1 MDRRD
6 VAVSEESDALAR
18 AEQRLGHAF
27 ARKDLLETALSHPS
41 FAHER
46 DGSRGNERLEFLGDA
61 VLGLAV
67 AELLYAAHPE
77 WHEGELTRARAAL
90 VNAGSL
96 AGCARAL
103 DLGELV
109 RLGRTEQRSGGAEK
123 DRILANVFEAV
134 LGAIHLDGGPA
145 AGRAFVER
153 VFGPALV
160 DAPRPERDAKTRLQE
175 WAHAALRVTPG
186 YRTLEDSG
194 VDEDAERFRVAVVVG
209 DEVWAE
215 GVGRT
220 KRQAEQVAAERALTR
235 AEVQP
240 GPARTEMQP

>member
-1 MDRRD
+1 MSDG
-6 VAVSEESDALAR
+6 SDALAR
-18 AEQRLGHAF
+18 AERRLGYSF
-27 ARKDLLETALSHPS
+27 ASQGLLETALSHPS
-41 FAHER
+41 YAHER

-103 DLGELV
+103 GLGELV

-160 DAPRPERDAKTRLQE
+160 DAPRPERDAKTQLQE

-186 YRTLEDSG
+186 YRTLDDSG
-194 VDEDAERFRVAVVVG
+194 VDEDAARFRVAVVIG
-209 DEVWAE
+209 DEVWGE

-220 KRQAEQVAAERALTR
+220 KRQAEQMAAERALAR
-235 AEVQP
+235 AEM
-240 GPARTEMQP
+240 RTGLPRHDVRP